1 MITLN
6 IIKNNKRKAYIA
18 GLLLLLIALSSCIT
32 TATTILPS
40 IKGKTKVLVYIDG
53 KKVNFPDAQPFIV
66 KKDSRTLV
74 PIRFVAEDLGYK
86 VEWDKEN
93 WFKGGKEDKKV
104 TITNEGKTMELFI
117 GQSYAYINGVK
128 KKYDTKPLI
137 DGSRTF
143 VPLRFVSENF
153 DCEVD
158 YRHNIK
164 AKLMKVYIT
173 TKDSELEIPEEPS
186 DSDIVAQGEGWDIRL
201 AEVKGHD
208 DNWIEPKFKGVY
220 PKKNNDLAYFYFSIR
235 IKNYEDYENKGY
247 TFKTECISHP
257 QFNKYKIY
265 NNWEDKYIPVDEIKI
280 YTYKNNS
287 IINNCGGIYSLDDFK
302 NRYDYNT
309 LKPLKPKEGEK
320 LQFKTTV
327 SNGKMTKVYITNAEF
342 RDMKFRRFE
351 W

>member
-1 MITLN
+1 MKKRITLVSL
-6 IIKNNKRKAYIA
+6 A
-18 GLLLLLIALSSCIT
+18 LLLLISNVVFAEAKT
-32 TATTILPS
+32 EVNRAQTFVTI
-40 IKGKTKVLVYIDG
+40 YIDG
-53 KKVNFPDAQPFIV
+53 ERVNFPDAQPFIV
-66 KKDSRTLV
+66 KKDDRTLV

-137 DGSRTF
+137 DSSRTF
-143 VPLRFVSENF
+143 VPLRFIAENF
-153 DCEVD
+153 DCKVD
-158 YRHNIK
+158 YKHNIK
-164 AKLMKVYIT
+164 TKLMKVYIT

-208 DNWIEPKFKGVY
+208 DNWIEPKLGAYY
-220 PKKNNDLAYFYFSIR
+220 PEKDYDLAYFYFGIGVG
-235 IKNYEDYENKGY
+235 NYKDYENKGY

-265 NNWEDKYIPVDEIKI
+265 NNWEDKYISVDEIKI

-327 SNGKMTKVYITNAEF
+327 TNGKMTKVYITNAEF
-342 RDMKFRRFE
+342 RDMEFRRFE